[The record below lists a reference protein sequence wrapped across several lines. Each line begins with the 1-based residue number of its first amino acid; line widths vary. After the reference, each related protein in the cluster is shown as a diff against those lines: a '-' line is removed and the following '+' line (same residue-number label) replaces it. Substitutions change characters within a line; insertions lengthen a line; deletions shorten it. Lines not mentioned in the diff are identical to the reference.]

1 MGCIIFQLW
10 QQSIVSRL
18 LLLREG
24 DRLVFQR
31 NGRIQ
36 VDGFIH
42 LAAFQHAF
50 GAQVIQHGT
59 ADALVFQFVQGA
71 RPAAQQRHCRQLL
84 GCRLRLWRQPAH
96 KAVGV
101 LGVAGEL
108 LLQHRRY
115 AVCRHGRLVLCT
127 IGNDRLDRLVIGA
140 EGALLQKVHQP
151 QQLRGQTGR
160 RRGYVEQE
168 LELGMFRLGVTGQHH
183 PHAGAAA
190 PAKGHQHHAA
200 QTHLVL
206 MLRQNGIGVQFIKME
221 GRVAYGNTHRF
232 WHGHGLLCGLI
243 YCAIPARRQMT

>member
-1 MGCIIFQLW
+1 MRGGVLQFR
-10 QQSIVSRL
+10 QQCVISGL
-18 LLLREG
+18 LLLREYNG
-24 DRLVFQR
+24 LILQR
-31 NGRIQ
+31 DGGIQ
-36 VDGFIH
+36 VDGFVH
-42 LAAFQHAF
+42 LGAFQHAF
-50 GAQVIQHGT
+50 GTEIVQHGA
-59 ADALVFQFVQGA
+59 ADALFFQLRQGA
-71 RPAAQQRHCRQLL
+71 GAAAQQGHGCQLFGGGPWLLRQ
-84 GCRLRLWRQPAH
+84 GTGQP
-96 KAVGV
+96 VGIFCMTDQ
-101 LGVAGEL
+101 L
-108 LLQHRRY
+108 LLQHGRNPIG
-115 AVCRHGRLVLCT
+115 RHGGLVLCPV
-127 IGNDRLDRLVIGA
+127 GDDRLDRLVIGA

-160 RRGYVEQE
+160 RRGHVEQE